1 MNRAINLQD
10 NFQILQ
16 TIGMARVGL
25 TQSSASQLANG
36 ILPKAPIPTRI
47 LSALRLLE
55 FPPSGNQ
62 IHCFGRNL
70 GCSLV
75 NLPPDDISNE
85 EKAPKILEN
94 EDIRLEV
101 RDKRI
106 VAYKYIC

>member
-10 NFQILQ
+10 NFQRLR
-16 TIGMARVGL
+16 TIDMARVGL
-25 TQSSASQLANG
+25 TQSSASQLANST
-36 ILPKAPIPTRI
+36 LPKAPIPTRI

-62 IHCFGRNL
+62 IHRFGRNL

-75 NLPPDDISNE
+75 NLPPGDISNE
-85 EKAPKILEN
+85 ENAPKILEN

-101 RDKRI
+101 GDERI
-106 VAYKYIC
+106 VA